1 MWFGGIDE
9 RYPRRRK
16 RRSGVNRKDLLQEVK
31 LGVPAKRQQNKRLA
45 DISKY
50 YEMQGLE
57 DNIQTIND
65 IGDNKLGGK
74 IKKHWEG
81 NFKGALYGGGVGVL
95 VGLAT
100 KNNPYIFGII
110 GLIAGRILIKK
121 DE

>member
-9 RYPRRRK
+9 RLPRQRK
-16 RRSGVNRKDLLQEVK
+16 RSRSSINRKDLLQEVK
-31 LGVPAKRQQNKRLA
+31 LGVPAKKNKRIA
-45 DISKY
+45 DINKY
-50 YEMQGLE
+50 YEMQGLKE
-57 DNIQTIND
+57 NIQTIND

-81 NFKGALYGGGVGVL
+81 NLKGAIYGGAVGVL

-100 KNNPYIFGII
+100 RNNPYIFGII

-121 DE
+121 DK